1 MPAAGAAAPR
11 VDIPRGRALNGGMTD
26 RPGFRQIVDV
36 RAAVIAGLFAGIA
49 FFLLQMA
56 LTASLLGTPWVFAR
70 MTAAIV
76 LGRSVLPPPA
86 TFDAGIVAVAFALHL
101 SLSFAYAALIAFI
114 VHKGGLVQGIVRGAA
129 LGLALYAINYW
140 TFAQWFPWFLDVRS
154 AVALVPHVLFGAL
167 AGGMY
172 ELLEVERFVPEP
184 APEPR

>member
-1 MPAAGAAAPR
+1 
-11 VDIPRGRALNGGMTD
+11 
-26 RPGFRQIVDV
+26 
-36 RAAVIAGLFAGIA
+36 
-49 FFLLQMA
+49 MA

-86 TFDAGIVAVAFALHL
+86 TFDGGIVAVAFALHL
-101 SLSFAYAALIAFI
+101 GLSIAYAGLIAFI
-114 VHKGGLVQGIVRGAA
+114 VHKGGLLRGIIGGAA

-140 TFAQWFPWFLDVRS
+140 TFAQWFPWFLDLKS
-154 AVALVPHVLFGAL
+154 GIALVSHVAFGAL

-184 APEPR
+184 AAEER